1 MFNATA
7 NLLFN
12 GTLETLYMVFL
23 SGLIAMLG
31 GIPLGVL
38 LMTTQRQG
46 ILQNRLVNQGMGAIT
61 NIVRSIPFIILL
73 VALIPLTR
81 LLIGSSI
88 GTNAAVVPLSIGAIP
103 FVARI
108 VESALMEVS
117 PGLIEAGFAMGARPR
132 QIIKKVLLPEA
143 MPAIINGMTLTLI
156 TLVGYSAMAG
166 AVGGGGL
173 GAVAINYGYQRF
185 DTMIMLVTV
194 IILVIIVQL
203 IQFLGDFIVKKLSH
217 V

>member
-31 GIPLGVL
+31 GIPLGVF

-46 ILQNRLVNQGMGAIT
+46 ILQNRWVNQGMGAIT

-185 DTMIMLVTV
+185 DTMIMLATV